1 MNCQI
6 FNNNDIFKISIK
18 SKLVYFE
25 LVYFH
30 VFNLIIIT
38 ESKFILILII
48 KNVLNINNKELI

>member
-6 FNNNDIFKISIK
+6 FNNNDI
-18 SKLVYFE
+18 
-25 LVYFH
+25 
-30 VFNLIIIT
+30 FNLIIIT